1 MTVKNLCEFPY
12 LLLLAHG
19 DDEIGFIPMI
29 KVNPPKIV
37 IYVTDGCGISTNN
50 FGSARA
56 KETEKVWRLLSPTTK
71 VIHFGLLRAI
81 RDGQL
86 HLLFNAGHHIELR
99 QIISNFTPAAIVT
112 TEPEGGHQD
121 HDFAFIVSS
130 VLAKELKRD
139 VYTFPLYRSNKLIR
153 SMYRV
158 RRFNGEANFRQ
169 KISLPNRFRNLWS
182 LLKVISIYR
191 SQRITWLGLGLPACL
206 SMFRNLE
213 VRKNQNFDLSSYSE
227 AKTFFYE
234 KRKRATRRDVI
245 QGWSRLI

>member
-1 MTVKNLCEFPY
+1 MSVKNLAESPY
-12 LLLLAHG
+12 LLILAHG

-37 IYVTDGCGISTNN
+37 FYITDGNGISASSI
-50 FGSARA
+50 GPVRA
-56 KETEKVWRLLSPTTK
+56 MEAEKVWRLLSPTTK
-71 VIHFGLLRAI
+71 VIHFGLPRAI
-81 RDGQL
+81 HDGQL
-86 HLLFNAGHHIELR
+86 HSLFSGSHLIELGK
-99 QIISNFTPAAIVT
+99 IISNFTPASIVT

-121 HDFAFIVSS
+121 HDFAFIVST

-139 VYTFPLYRSNKLIR
+139 VYTFSLYRSNTLIR

-158 RRFNGEANFRQ
+158 MRFSGKATFSQ
-169 KISLPNRFRNLWS
+169 KISISNKFRNLWS
-182 LLKVISIYR
+182 LFRIISIYR
-191 SQRITWLGLGLPACL
+191 SQRSTWLGLGLPACL

-213 VRKNQNFDLSSYSE
+213 IRKNQNFDLGSYSE

-245 QGWSRLI
+245 QGSLRLL